1 MLKEMCVHGHVHI
14 CVCAQECLC
23 GCTHFDMM
31 KDLWDWVVIMLL
43 LHNHDI
49 QRLLAKKKK
58 KQERKKNTSYTTV
71 LTHILTLYWVSMYLL
86 VSSGLRLIIFVS
98 FLFSFFFLGSL
109 RQGKSQI

>member
-23 GCTHFDMM
+23 GCAHFDMM

-49 QRLLAKKKK
+49 QRLLAKKT
-58 KQERKKNTSYTTV
+58 RKEEKNLIHYYPYTHSHTV
-71 LTHILTLYWVSMYLL
+71 LVAN
-86 VSSGLRLIIFVS
+86 VSSCIFRSQADHFCV
-98 FLFSFFFLGSL
+98 FSFFFFF
-109 RQGKSQI
+109 